1 MRVGPAPAEH
11 YPWIAQRAGL
21 VVGDNFRA
29 IEVTDG
35 ERILGMVGFDGWTPN
50 SCSLH
55 IALESPIALRKLAHH
70 GFRTVFVGLGRQVA
84 LASVLSTNKRSRR
97 LVSGLGFRKV
107 ACLRDA
113 WEPRVDMLIFEMRRE
128 ECRWLEE

>member
-21 VVGDNFRA
+21 VVGDGFRA
-29 IEVTDG
+29 IEVVDG

-50 SCSLH
+50 ACALH
-55 IALESPIALRKLAHH
+55 IAIESPIALRKLARQ
-70 GFRTVFVGLGRQVA
+70 GFRTVFVGLCRRVA

-97 LVSGLGFRKV
+97 LVEGLGFRLLTSIK
-107 ACLRDA
+107 DG
-113 WEPRVDMLIFEMRRE
+113 WEPGIHMMIYEMRRE
-128 ECRWLEE
+128 DCRWLEG